1 MVAARYNHTPNT
13 NKCKLSLRFLI
24 KKKELLAVFGN
35 HILFLRRLFAACI
48 NYSKSFDLWE

>member
-35 HILFLRRLFAACI
+35 H
-48 NYSKSFDLWE
+48 